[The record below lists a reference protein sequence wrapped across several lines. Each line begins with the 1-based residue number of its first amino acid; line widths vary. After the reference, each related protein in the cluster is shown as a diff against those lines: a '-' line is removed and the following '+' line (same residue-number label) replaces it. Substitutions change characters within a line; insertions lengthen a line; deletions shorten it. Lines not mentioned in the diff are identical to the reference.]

1 MPQDVERQ
9 AYYYSETA
17 KEMTMFRVK
26 MRTILETITLV
37 PMPDATTELEAIEMI
52 KRGFRSS
59 TPEEKEQGVFTTRIA
74 SNLDGSLVESVTY
87 EILGAEEFE
96 NHQVLN
102 RDANQDKEDSA
113 ILREEAE

>member
-1 MPQDVERQ
+1 
-9 AYYYSETA
+9 
-17 KEMTMFRVK
+17 MFRVK

-52 KRGFRSS
+52 KKGFRSS
-59 TPEEKEQGVFTTRIA
+59 TPEEKAKGIFTTRIS
-74 SNLDGSLVESVTY
+74 SNLTGGLVESVTY

-96 NHQVLN
+96 NHQVLS
-102 RDANQDKEDSA
+102 RDANQNKADSA